1 MVVSP
6 PPTTVGPCAEPITA
20 TNRDR
25 TRAEPRGWESRSPS
39 DTLQRVV
46 QKAPAKRG
54 RPPKFDRE
62 AVIGA
67 AIGAFFVTG
76 YDATTLPDL
85 EKATGLDR
93 SSLYNS
99 FGGKRGLYEAAITT
113 YLDVA
118 EGGLFEPLLVGTD
131 DGYADLLTFF
141 GFLRSGMT
149 SPEAI
154 PGCLI
159 VNDMA
164 SGADPEAASRYR
176 GLLEEGMRRAI
187 ERAGTDDEQQRND
200 RAALLTL
207 GVLGVNLI
215 SKTTGGDEDEIGRHI
230 DAMTATVLD
239 WRDSG

>member
-1 MVVSP
+1 M
-6 PPTTVGPCAEPITA
+6 
-20 TNRDR
+20 
-25 TRAEPRGWESRSPS
+25 
-39 DTLQRVV
+39 V

-54 RPPKFDRE
+54 RPPTFDRE

-67 AIGAFFVTG
+67 AIGAFFVSG

-85 EKATGLDR
+85 EAATGLDR

-118 EGGLFEPLLVGTD
+118 EAGLFEPLLVGTD

-141 GFLRSGMT
+141 GFLRTGMT

-164 SGADPEAASRYR
+164 SGADPEAALRYR
-176 GLLEEGMRRAI
+176 GLLEEGMRRALQRSGETDEQRRN
-187 ERAGTDDEQQRND
+187 ERA
-200 RAALLTL
+200 AHLTL

-215 SKTTGGDEDEIGRHI
+215 SKTTAGDVDEIGRHI
-230 DAMTATVLD
+230 DAMTSTVLG
-239 WRDSG
+239 WRDA

>member
-1 MVVSP
+1 M
-6 PPTTVGPCAEPITA
+6 
-20 TNRDR
+20 
-25 TRAEPRGWESRSPS
+25 
-39 DTLQRVV
+39 V

-54 RPPKFDRE
+54 RPPKFDRD

-67 AIGAFFVTG
+67 AIGAFFHTG
-76 YDATTLPDL
+76 YEATTLPDL
-85 EKATGLDR
+85 EAATGLDR

-118 EGGLFEPLLVGTD
+118 EGGLFEPLLEGTD
-131 DGYADLLTFF
+131 DGYADLLTFL
-141 GFLRSGMT
+141 GFLRTGLT

-164 SGADPEAASRYR
+164 SGADPEAAARYR
-176 GLLEEGMRRAI
+176 GLLEDGMRRAI
-187 ERAGTDDEQQRND
+187 ERTGETDQARRDE

-207 GVLGVNLI
+207 GVLAVNLI
-215 SKTTGGDEDEIGRHI
+215 SKTTGGDADEIGRHL

-239 WRDSG
+239 WRGGN

>member
-1 MVVSP
+1 M
-6 PPTTVGPCAEPITA
+6 
-20 TNRDR
+20 
-25 TRAEPRGWESRSPS
+25 
-39 DTLQRVV
+39 V

-62 AVIGA
+62 AVVGA
-67 AIGAFFVTG
+67 AIGAFFVSG

-99 FGGKRGLYEAAITT
+99 FGGKRGLYEAAIST
-113 YLDVA
+113 YLEVA

-141 GFLRSGMT
+141 GFLRTGMT

-164 SGADPEAASRYR
+164 SGADPEAAMRYR

-187 ERAGTDDEQQRND
+187 ERGGETDQKRRDE
-200 RAALLTL
+200 RAAQLTL
-207 GVLGVNLI
+207 GVIGVNLV
-215 SKTTGGDEDEIGRHI
+215 SKTTGGDADEIGRHI

-239 WRDSG
+239 WRDHA